1 MDSRI
6 ILTQADFS
14 ANNIGRYVEISDLT
28 KKVLAKQTQYDV
40 ESEEAVALNTF
51 LDNLTSDGFI
61 GGTNPK
67 LYDLYIPAL
76 AGGHDELLYNL
87 AQYDSNGYPTDCMVD
102 AEKTAEVKIVRPV
115 EVDGHIVGIC
125 LFAQNGVTTSEQFD
139 AQALATLHLPQT
151 VGQKFPSC
159 SVICYSRANYQSNAK
174 LIVSFGVSSNVAVE
188 LNSSGFVIRKY
199 NICAIGRGCGDPR
212 PVGFIGGDYLQSNI
226 PDIYLDS
233 SSTIDSGEITGEPNN
248 MILSSVITDI
258 KLGNY
263 DYTTNAQLSVVA
275 VGTHL
280 GATDMNK
287 LHTYINTLLTALHAN
302 I

>member
-6 ILTQADFS
+6 ILTKADFS

-28 KKVLAKQTQYDV
+28 KKVLSKQTQYD
-40 ESEEAVALNTF
+40 EQSDEAVALNTF

-76 AGGHDELLYNL
+76 AGDHDELLYNL
-87 AQYDSNGYPTDCMVD
+87 AQLDSNGYPVDCMVD
-102 AEKTAEVKIVRPV
+102 AEKNAEVKIVRPV
-115 EVDGHIVGIC
+115 EVDGHIVGMR
-125 LFAQNGVTTSEQFD
+125 LFAQSGVTTSEQFD
-139 AQALATLHLPQT
+139 AQAITQLHLPQT

-159 SVICYSRANYQSNAK
+159 SVICYNRVNYLNDEK
-174 LIVSFGVSSNVAVE
+174 IIVSFGASSNVTVE
-188 LNSSGFVIRKY
+188 LQSTGFKIRKY
-199 NICAIGRGCGDPR
+199 NACTIERGYSDPR
-212 PVGFIGGDYLQSNI
+212 PVGFIGGDYQQDNI
-226 PDIYLDS
+226 PDVYIDS
-233 SSTIDSGEITGEPNN
+233 SSTIDSGSITGEPNN
-248 MILSSVITDI
+248 MVLSSVITDI
-258 KLGNY
+258 KLGSYN
-263 DYTTNAQLSVVA
+263 YTTNGQLSVVA